1 MDPRLGKLQKT
12 IKVGYSSQ
20 AWWSTLVIPA
30 LRRLRQEDRIF
41 EVILGYD
48 EPVKWRGERQ
58 QYFMGSWNTQ
68 MTATLSLVEP
78 CHQIAA

>member
-20 AWWSTLVIPA
+20 AWWGTLVIPA
-30 LRRLRQEDRIF
+30 LRRLRQEDRVF

-48 EPVKWRGERQ
+48 EPVKWRG
-58 QYFMGSWNTQ
+58 GKDSSISWGHGI
-68 MTATLSLVEP
+68 LK
-78 CHQIAA
+78 